1 MSAGEA
7 IFKKAASVV
16 PLSIVAPGASSAP
29 VAPTS
34 PSGSAALNPT
44 APGPT
49 ASNLVAPGFI
59 PELAESS
66 TVQQPQLQKASPY
79 PWILNPTID
88 LVFCCGG
95 LLWLFYLAN
104 LLVKTNLP
112 AANPPMILLTLAG
125 THLLSETHTAATLER
140 LHQSEPTRKAL
151 NKFGV
156 IASIVCFLL
165 AAASMVTPGLPAI
178 FAKIYLIWIV
188 QHFMAQ
194 TYGIALIYCY
204 KRNYFMNLW
213 EKRIFKFA
221 IDATIA
227 YGILKQFAFKEWSVD
242 KFVGQSLPFW
252 GPIPEPIFAVAD
264 WTLKGAIAAFVVM
277 IFAKFIRER
286 KMFPLPAALLTVTG
300 IAIFTLPKS
309 VTTNLWVYVPP
320 FYHGCQYLV
329 VSTSYFLKERGLP
342 ENVSTSQI
350 SKLLLRESTLKYF
363 ATLFVI
369 GIFIYGGLP
378 GLLQDF
384 GFDYKVAFAT
394 VFCVINFHHFLIDA
408 AIWRLRDPRVRNLL
422 IA

>member
-7 IFKKAASVV
+7 IFKKAVAPV
-16 PLSIVAPGASSAP
+16 PLIIVAPAGA
-29 VAPTS
+29 TE
-34 PSGSAALNPT
+34 ALSE
-44 APGPT
+44 GM
-49 ASNLVAPGFI
+49 
-59 PELAESS
+59 AEKAI
-66 TVQQPQLQKASPY
+66 QPQKAIPY
-79 PWILNPTID
+79 QWILNPTID
-88 LVFCCGG
+88 LLFCCGG
-95 LLWLFYLAN
+95 LLWLVYLAN
-104 LLVKTNLP
+104 ALVKSHLP
-112 AANPPMILLTLAG
+112 AANTSMILLTLAG

-140 LHQSEPTRKAL
+140 LHESKPTRKAL

-156 IASIVCFLL
+156 IASVICFFL
-165 AAASMVTPGLPAI
+165 AAASLVTPGLPAI

-213 EKRIFKFA
+213 ERRIFKFA
-221 IDATIA
+221 IDATIV
-227 YGILKQFAFKEWSVD
+227 YGILKQFTFREWSVD

-252 GPIPEPIFAVAD
+252 GPLPAPFFAVAD
-264 WTLKGAIAAFVVM
+264 CALKVAIVSLVAM
-277 IFAKFIRER
+277 ITAKFVRER
-286 KMFPLPAALLTVTG
+286 KMFPLPAALLTATG

-309 VTTNLWVYVPP
+309 VTTSLWIYVPP

-350 SKLLLRESTLKYF
+350 SKLLFNESTLKYF

-394 VFCVINFHHFLIDA
+394 IFCVINFHHFLIDA